1 MTEDQLKQLIKT
13 KESQTLEFKESTGE
27 KKEICETI
35 CAFVNSD
42 GGIILV
48 GIKNDGSLSKTTIT
62 EKSQT
67 DITDLFVSFKPK
79 IASLISFEVIL
90 LDDFDI
96 LVITVQKSKT
106 NNNFYKNTCYKRVG
120 ASNKDITEEIIQQ
133 ITNQNPDWSAQICEG
148 ATIEDLDIEAIG
160 EFRKKLTSK
169 DPKFA
174 KKSDRDILVSE
185 DLLINGCP
193 TFGCFLLL
201 GKYEVRN
208 RFLSSEINHIHYL
221 YDDEKNKIE
230 ERMDVEIPWI
240 LNLPKLFVEI
250 EKRNYTIEDIDLFR
264 PTEKQYDP
272 KALEEA
278 IANAIAHRNW
288 QIQFWIDVR
297 QTPQELVIHNPG
309 YFEPDFEKVI
319 AEGVDLQYKNP
330 HLCTLL
336 KKIDLMEKE
345 RRGIK
350 RKIYTLQIAKGLG
363 ISKKQVDFD
372 PKTQQIQKVVFTLEG
387 KMKNIDFAKLM
398 YKKHTQ
404 INFDEI
410 IILDKIASGKNQ
422 FGTDINQEEFEKVK
436 KYIKKSTG
444 KNNKLRFKSFV
455 LDQPVQ
461 KPIVDDS
468 MTMKTLKS
476 LILDFVVVRNKEEH
490 KEFTIKEINQKL
502 PGNYNTISVII
513 QNMTKQQQL
522 IKVRYGTYILNKDYT
537 TLIQL

>member
-35 CAFVNSD
+35 CAFTNSD

-67 DITDLFVSFKPK
+67 DITDLFVSFKLK
-79 IASLISFEVIL
+79 TSSLISFEVVL
-90 LDDFDI
+90 LDGFDI

-106 NNNFYKNTCYKRVG
+106 NSNFYKNTCYKRVG
-120 ASNKDITEEIIQQ
+120 ASNKDIAEEIIQQ
-133 ITNQNPDWSAQICEG
+133 ITNHNQNPDWSSQVCEG
-148 ATIEDLDIEAIG
+148 ATIEDLDIEAVG
-160 EFRKKLTSK
+160 ELRKKLASK
-169 DPKFA
+169 DPKFV

-185 DLLINGCP
+185 QLLVNGCP
-193 TFGCFLLL
+193 TFGCFLFF
-201 GKYEVRN
+201 GKYEVRSK
-208 RFLSSEINHIHYL
+208 FLSSEINHIRYL
-221 YDDEKNKIE
+221 YEDEKNKIE

-264 PTEKQYDP
+264 PAEKQYDP

-278 IANAIAHRNW
+278 IANAIVHRNW
-288 QIQFWIDVR
+288 EIPFWIKLIH
-297 QTPQELVIHNPG
+297 TPEELAVHNPG

-319 AEGVDLQYKNP
+319 IEGVDLPYKNQ

-336 KKIDLMEKE
+336 KIVDLMERE
-345 RRGIK
+345 GRGIR
-350 RKIYTLQIAKGLG
+350 RKIYALQIVKGLG
-363 ISKKQVDFD
+363 ISKKQFNKEFNSNGEV
-372 PKTQQIQKVVFTLEG
+372 KQIQKVVFTLEG

-398 YKKHTQ
+398 YKKHSE

-422 FGTDINQEEFEKVK
+422 FGVDINQEEFEKVK

-444 KNNKLRFKSFV
+444 KNNTLKFKSFV
-455 LDQPVQ
+455 LYQPVQ

-502 PGNYNTISVII
+502 PGNYNTIKGII
-513 QNMTKQQQL
+513 KELLENNEIIKTK
-522 IKVRYGTYILNKDYT
+522 YGVYIFNKK
-537 TLIQL
+537 L